1 MVKNTWCMC
10 LVIPEEIDFPKELN
24 KIKTDEMFVA
34 FFYNLCITRCWST
47 LPLKYTFK
55 SSWCTCRVIKI
66 ACETNTTPL
75 KNYVTYFHLVLE
87 RLYIIDYL
95 IQHHSFSCDLH
106 HEKKFKLFL
115 FFFFSQY
122 DLKVLLKLFWTIVI
136 EKSSEFKDIPTSE
149 ALKKQQKVLT

>member
-1 MVKNTWCMC
+1 M
-10 LVIPEEIDFPKELN
+10 
-24 KIKTDEMFVA
+24 
-34 FFYNLCITRCWST
+34 
-47 LPLKYTFK
+47 
-55 SSWCTCRVIKI
+55 
-66 ACETNTTPL
+66 
-75 KNYVTYFHLVLE
+75 LE

-106 HEKKFKLFL
+106 ASWKKIQIFL
-115 FFFFSQY
+115 FFFSQY